1 MTESVT
7 PILYGEC
14 EGRRYYRRPPENLTT
29 YPASCSAAYLPVLC
43 HFLLLLRLRQSSA
56 EFLRDVRDIT
66 AISLLG
72 HEYRHSDGD
81 KIPLQIGPV
90 A

>member
-1 MTESVT
+1 MTESIENVRGAG
-7 PILYGEC
+7 IN
-14 EGRRYYRRPPENLTT
+14 RRPLQNITT
-29 YPASCSAAYLPVLC
+29 YPVSCVAAYFP
-43 HFLLLLRLRQSSA
+43 LLFQVRQSSA
-56 EFLRDVRDIT
+56 EFLRDVRDIS

-81 KIPLQIGPV
+81 KITLQISPV

>member
-1 MTESVT
+1 MRGAGIT
-7 PILYGEC
+7 
-14 EGRRYYRRPPENLTT
+14 RRPLENITT
-29 YPASCSAAYLPVLC
+29 YPVSCNAAYLPY
-43 HFLLLLRLRQSSA
+43 HFSLLLRVRQSSA
-56 EFLRDVRDIT
+56 EFLRDVRDIA

-72 HEYRHSDGD
+72 HEYRHPDGD